1 MIRADSATV
10 IERPRLAVYEF
21 VATGFFRNYPRWA
34 PEVTQLTALSPGP
47 LRVGSLGR
55 QVRVDYGRR
64 TEATFRVTRL
74 VAGEE
79 VAFEGLTAPFTIA
92 YRFAAFGDHT
102 RVALRFELARIELFM
117 RPFERVIRRAVD
129 ESVVGTM
136 RKLKAVAEREI
147 APAGAA
153 TAAAPPAESS
163 SPAPSGAAAN
173 DPSSAPPPAAR
184 LDPDPGLSRA

>member
-1 MIRADSATV
+1 VIRADSAIV
-10 IERPRLAVYEF
+10 IERAPLAVYDF
-21 VATGFFRNYPRWA
+21 VATGFFSNYPRWA

-74 VAGEE
+74 MPGEE
-79 VAFEGLTAPFTIA
+79 VAFEGLTTPFTIV

-102 RVALRFELARIELFM
+102 RVALRFELARIEFFM

-129 ESVVGTM
+129 ESVVTTM

-147 APAGAA
+147 APGTVGAA
-153 TAAAPPAESS
+153 DAAPQPAVPLPASGGAANDAAPPAG
-163 SPAPSGAAAN
+163 PAP
-173 DPSSAPPPAAR
+173 R

>member
-10 IERPRLAVYEF
+10 VERPRAAVYEF
-21 VATGFFRNYPRWA
+21 VATEFFRNYPRWA
-34 PEVTQLTALSPGP
+34 PEVTQLAALSPGP

-79 VAFEGLTAPFTIA
+79 IAFEGLTTPFTIA

-129 ESVVGTM
+129 ESVVTTM
-136 RKLKAVAEREI
+136 RKLKQVAEGEIPAVAAVMAMPPTVP
-147 APAGAA
+147 APVTSAGAA
-153 TAAAPPAESS
+153 NDPASAPPAE
-163 SPAPSGAAAN
+163 P
-173 DPSSAPPPAAR
+173 R
-184 LDPDPGLSRA
+184 LDPDAGLSRA